1 MNVLNFVSRLL
12 DYPFSFA
19 GTASNVCPVLAAV
32 FIFHAPVL
40 GIEDA
45 DDGAWFFEILAGDVT
60 VLPSTILGAGLD
72 CARQNN
78 GGDLAEASLA
88 RVHLS
93 PADAPATT
101 VMAI

>member
-1 MNVLNFVSRLL
+1 MNVLDFVSRLL
-12 DYPFSFA
+12 YYPFSFA
-19 GTASNVCPVLAAV
+19 GTASNVCPMLAAV

-45 DDGAWFFEILAGDVT
+45 DNGSRFFEIPAGDVT
-60 VLPSTILGAGLD
+60 ILPSTILCTGLNR
-72 CARQNN
+72 AREDNC
-78 GGDLAEASLA
+78 GDLTEASLA

>member
-1 MNVLNFVSRLL
+1 M
-12 DYPFSFA
+12 
-19 GTASNVCPVLAAV
+19 LAAV
-32 FIFHAPVL
+32 FIFHAAVL

-45 DDGAWFFEILAGDVT
+45 DNGSSFFEILAGDVT
-60 VLPSTILGAGLD
+60 ILPSTILCAGLD
-72 CARQNN
+72 CTRKDNC
-78 GGDLAEASLA
+78 GHLTEASLA